1 MKYKLGDIVKEVIDY
16 RGKTPKKL
24 GFEWS
29 KSGIKALSA
38 KNIKTGQIVQPE
50 SVRYVSK
57 EDYPKWMKQEVERG
71 TILITSEAPFGQ
83 IFYWDSDEK
92 IVLSQRLFAIKVK
105 DEFDSKYIYYQMTS
119 NEFQSELK
127 ARATGSTVTGLRQPE
142 LMKCEIDI
150 PDLEIQ
156 RKIVRVLSVLDQK
169 IELNNQQN
177 DTLFNIIKSIFRQ
190 QFYQKGS
197 DCSLSDYILTE
208 INGDWGKDKKE
219 NGTKKVY
226 CIRGADI
233 PDMEYGHKGNTPN
246 RFVLEKRLEKK
257 SLSEDDIIIEISG
270 GSPKQS
276 TGRAAYI
283 TQEITDMYD
292 APLLCTNFCKA
303 IKAKDRIFAPFIY
316 MYLKL
321 LYEDDILFNWE
332 NGTTGI
338 KNLALSSL
346 LFNTKVQSFSEKE
359 VKRFYDQFYS
369 IVNKISKNSAKN
381 MNLIQMRDTL
391 LPRLMSGEINL
402 RNIS

>member
-1 MKYKLGDIVKEVIDY
+1 MKYKLGQLGTVYSGGTPSTKNAEFWDGDIAWI
-16 RGKTPKKL
+16 TPKDLAGYSKKKSSKGERNITDAGL
-24 GFEWS
+24 SGSSANLIPAGSVLMSSRAPIGYVAIANNELSTNQGF
-29 KSGIKALSA
+29 KSI
-38 KNIKTGQIVQPE
+38 NC
-50 SVRYVSK
+50 
-57 EDYPKWMKQEVERG
+57 DER
-71 TILITSEAPFGQ
+71 ICLNE
-83 IFYWDSDEK
+83 
-92 IVLSQRLFAIKVK
+92 
-105 DEFDSKYIYYQMTS
+105 YIYYWIKS
-119 NEFQSELK
+119 NIEYIKSK
-127 ARATGSTVTGLRQPE
+127 ANGSTF
-142 LMKCEIDI
+142 KEISGSSFKNLDVDV
-150 PDLEIQ
+150 PDLETQ
-156 RKIVRVLSVLDQK
+156 KKIVRVLSVLDQK

-276 TGRAAYI
+276 TGRTAYI

>member
-1 MKYKLGDIVKEVIDY
+1 MKYKKY
-16 RGKTPKKL
+16 RLDDLLEIKYGKDKKTIESEDGKYPIFGTGGL
-24 GFEWS
+24 MGYT
-29 KSGIKALSA
+29 
-38 KNIKTGQIVQPE
+38 NIFLYDQP
-50 SVRYVSK
+50 SILIGRK
-57 EDYPKWMKQEVERG
+57 G
-71 TILITSEAPFGQ
+71 TISKVKYVEEPFWTVDTLFWTK
-83 IFYWDSDEK
+83 INNK
-92 IVLSQRLFAIKVK
+92 IVDPKYLYYKLLSINFN
-105 DEFDSKYIYYQMTS
+105 DY
-119 NEFQSELK
+119 NEGTTIPS
-127 ARATGSTVTGLRQPE
+127 LRTE
-142 LMKCEIDI
+142 TLNRIEIEI
-150 PDLEIQ
+150 PDLETQ
-156 RKIVRVLSVLDQK
+156 KKVVKVLSILDQK

-177 DTLFNIIKSIFRQ
+177 NTLFNIIKSIFRQ

-219 NGTKKVY
+219 NGTEKVY

-233 PDMEYGHKGNTPN
+233 PGMEYGHKGNAPN
-246 RFVLEKRLEKK
+246 RFVLEKRIEKK

-270 GSPKQS
+270 GSPTQS
-276 TGRAAYI
+276 TGRTAYI
-283 TQEITDMYD
+283 TQEIIDMYD

-303 IKAKDRIFAPFIY
+303 IKVKDRIFAPFIY

-346 LFNTKVQSFSEKE
+346 LFNIKVQSFSEKE

-381 MNLIQMRDTL
+381 MNLVQMRDTL
-391 LPRLMSGEINL
+391 LPKLMSGEINL

>member
-1 MKYKLGDIVKEVIDY
+1 MKSDY
-16 RGKTPKKL
+16 LPITSVATIISGGTPKTSIPDYWDGNIPWLSVKDFNNDSKFVYSTEKRITEL
-24 GFEWS
+24 GLKNS
-29 KSGIKALSA
+29 STNLLKADDIIISA
-38 KNIKTGQIVQPE
+38 
-50 SVRYVSK
+50 
-57 EDYPKWMKQEVERG
+57 RG
-71 TILITSEAPFGQ
+71 TVGKLAMIPFNMTFNQSCFG
-83 IFYWDSDEK
+83 IRADIEK
-92 IVLSQRLFAIKVK
+92 ILPHYLYYALKNNIQTIKCSTHGSVFDTITLKDFDIIKINVPNLETQKKVVK
-105 DEFDSKYIYYQMTS
+105 
-119 NEFQSELK
+119 
-127 ARATGSTVTGLRQPE
+127 
-142 LMKCEIDI
+142 
-150 PDLEIQ
+150 
-156 RKIVRVLSVLDQK
+156 VLSVLDQK

-197 DCSLSDYILTE
+197 DCPLSDYILTE

-219 NGTKKVY
+219 DGTEKVY

-233 PDMEYGHKGNTPN
+233 PDMEYGYKGNAPN

-270 GSPKQS
+270 GSPTQS
-276 TGRAAYI
+276 TGRTAYI
-283 TQEITDMYD
+283 TQEIIDMYD

-303 IKAKDRIFAPFIY
+303 IKVKDRIFAPFIY

-346 LFNTKVQSFSEKE
+346 LFNTKVQPFSKKE

-369 IVNKISKNSAKN
+369 IVNKISENSANN
-381 MNLIQMRDTL
+381 MDLIQMRDTL
-391 LPRLMSGEINL
+391 LPKLMSDKINL
-402 RNIS
+402 GNVNL

>member
-1 MKYKLGDIVKEVIDY
+1 MKYKLGQLGTVYSGGTPSTKNTEFWDGDIAWI
-16 RGKTPKKL
+16 TPKDLAGYSKKKISKGERNITDAGL
-24 GFEWS
+24 SGSSANLIPAGSVLMSSRAPIGYVAIANNELSTNQGF
-29 KSGIKALSA
+29 KSI
-38 KNIKTGQIVQPE
+38 NC
-50 SVRYVSK
+50 
-57 EDYPKWMKQEVERG
+57 DER
-71 TILITSEAPFGQ
+71 ICLNE
-83 IFYWDSDEK
+83 
-92 IVLSQRLFAIKVK
+92 
-105 DEFDSKYIYYQMTS
+105 YIYYWIKS
-119 NEFQSELK
+119 NIEYIKSK
-127 ARATGSTVTGLRQPE
+127 ANGSTF
-142 LMKCEIDI
+142 KEISGSSFKNLDVDV
-150 PDLEIQ
+150 PDLETQ
-156 RKIVRVLSVLDQK
+156 QKIVRVLSVIDEK

-197 DCSLSDYILTE
+197 DCSLSDYILAE

-219 NGTKKVY
+219 DGTEKVY

-233 PDMEYGHKGNTPN
+233 PDMEYGHKGNAPN

-270 GSPKQS
+270 GSPTQS
-276 TGRAAYI
+276 TGRTAYI
-283 TQEITDMYD
+283 TQEIIDMYD

-303 IKAKDRIFAPFIY
+303 IKVKDRIFAPFIY

-346 LFNTKVQSFSEKE
+346 LFNTRVQSFGEKE
-359 VKRFYDQFYS
+359 VKRFYNQFYS

-381 MNLIQMRDTL
+381 MNLVQMHDTL
-391 LPRLMSGEINL
+391 LPKLMSDKIDLGNVNL
-402 RNIS
+402 WV

>member
-29 KSGIKALSA
+29 KSGIRALSA

-50 SVRYVSK
+50 SIRYVSK

-156 RKIVRVLSVLDQK
+156 RKIVRILSALDQK
-169 IELNNQQN
+169 IELNNNESNTLQSIIDTQYRKVFSGNENNNKVKASDLFDYESGYSYTSAELTDASDIGMMTIKNFERTGGFKVDGFKALSPKKETIKTAALYDIFVSCTDVTQN
-177 DTLFNIIKSIFRQ
+177 ADIIGNAVMLLDTDKYSTVTYSMDLVRIIPKINRFALYAILNSKDFKSFALG
-190 QFYQKGS
+190 YKSGTTVLHLNKK
-197 DCSLSDYILTE
+197 CLTE
-208 INGDWGKDKKE
+208 YEIALPDERPLDFFGATVERACKK
-219 NGTKKVY
+219 
-226 CIRGADI
+226 I
-233 PDMEYGHKGNTPN
+233 
-246 RFVLEKRLEKK
+246 
-257 SLSEDDIIIEISG
+257 
-270 GSPKQS
+270 
-276 TGRAAYI
+276 
-283 TQEITDMYD
+283 
-292 APLLCTNFCKA
+292 A
-303 IKAKDRIFAPFIY
+303 I
-316 MYLKL
+316 
-321 LYEDDILFNWE
+321 
-332 NGTTGI
+332 
-338 KNLALSSL
+338 NLAENRTLQQIRDAL
-346 LFNTKVQSFSEKE
+346 LLK
-359 VKRFYDQFYS
+359 
-369 IVNKISKNSAKN
+369 
-381 MNLIQMRDTL
+381 
-391 LPRLMSGEINL
+391 LMSGRINL
-402 RNIS
+402 DGVTI

>member
-1 MKYKLGDIVKEVIDY
+1 MKYKLGQLGTVYSGGTPSTKNAEFWDGDIAWI
-16 RGKTPKKL
+16 TPKDLAGYSKKKISKGERNITDAGL
-24 GFEWS
+24 SGSSANLIPAGSVLMSSRAPIGYVAIANNELSTNQGF
-29 KSGIKALSA
+29 KSI
-38 KNIKTGQIVQPE
+38 NC
-50 SVRYVSK
+50 
-57 EDYPKWMKQEVERG
+57 DER
-71 TILITSEAPFGQ
+71 ICLNE
-83 IFYWDSDEK
+83 
-92 IVLSQRLFAIKVK
+92 
-105 DEFDSKYIYYQMTS
+105 YIYYWIKS
-119 NEFQSELK
+119 NIEYIKSK
-127 ARATGSTVTGLRQPE
+127 ANGSTF
-142 LMKCEIDI
+142 KEISGSSFKNLDVDV
-150 PDLEIQ
+150 PDLETQ
-156 RKIVRVLSVLDQK
+156 KKIVRVLSVLDQK

-276 TGRAAYI
+276 TGRTAYI

>member
-150 PDLEIQ
+150 PD
-156 RKIVRVLSVLDQK
+156 
-169 IELNNQQN
+169 
-177 DTLFNIIKSIFRQ
+177 FSI
-190 QFYQKGS
+190 
-197 DCSLSDYILTE
+197 
-208 INGDWGKDKKE
+208 
-219 NGTKKVY
+219 
-226 CIRGADI
+226 
-233 PDMEYGHKGNTPN
+233 
-246 RFVLEKRLEKK
+246 KK
-257 SLSEDDIIIEISG
+257 SSLIINKMI
-270 GSPKQS
+270 
-276 TGRAAYI
+276 
-283 TQEITDMYD
+283 
-292 APLLCTNFCKA
+292 
-303 IKAKDRIFAPFIY
+303 
-316 MYLKL
+316 
-321 LYEDDILFNWE
+321 
-332 NGTTGI
+332 
-338 KNLALSSL
+338 
-346 LFNTKVQSFSEKE
+346 
-359 VKRFYDQFYS
+359 RF
-369 IVNKISKNSAKN
+369 
-381 MNLIQMRDTL
+381 LI
-391 LPRLMSGEINL
+391 
-402 RNIS
+402 